1 MSTVN
6 LIEKI
11 EESVKYLKSKINQEY
26 KYGIVLGSGLGNFA
40 NTIKTHVQIPYKD
53 IPNFPISTVLGH
65 KGSLIFGEVGGK
77 NIIAMS
83 GRFHYYEGYS
93 MEEVV
98 FPIRVMKFMG
108 VENVLISNAS
118 GGMNAAF
125 EVGDLMI
132 ITDHIY
138 LQPEHPLRG
147 KNNEQLG
154 PRFPNMNDAYNPV
167 YIDKA
172 KEIAAKN
179 DINVH
184 TGVYVGV
191 QGPTFETPAEYKAF
205 AMMGGDAVGMSTT
218 PEVVVARHMNMEVFA
233 ISVIS
238 DMGYPPEK
246 ADRVSHEFVLE
257 KAAAAEPK
265 MTLIISELLKEI

>member
-1 MSTVN
+1 MSIDN
-6 LIEKI
+6 QYSKI
-11 EESVKYLKSKINQEY
+11 QESVAYLKSKISADY
-26 KYGIVLGSGLGNFA
+26 HYGVVLGSGLGNFTDVI
-40 NTIKTHVQIPYKD
+40 NIHVQIPYKE
-53 IPNFPISTVLGH
+53 IPNFLTSTVLGH
-65 KGSLIFGEVGGK
+65 KGSLIFGEVSGK
-77 NIIAMS
+77 NVVAMS

-93 MEEVV
+93 MQEVV
-98 FPIRVMKFMG
+98 FPIRVMKYLG
-108 VENVLISNAS
+108 IDNVIISNAS
-118 GGMNAAF
+118 GGMNGAF

-147 KNNEQLG
+147 KNDDRLG
-154 PRFPNMNDAYNPV
+154 PRFPNMNDVYNPD
-167 YIDKA
+167 YISKA
-172 KEIAAKN
+172 KAIAALNNIK
-179 DINVH
+179 VH

-205 AMMGGDAVGMSTT
+205 ALMGGDAVGLSTT
-218 PEVVVARHMNMEVFA
+218 PEVVVARHMGMEVFA

-246 ADRVSHEFVLE
+246 ADRVSHAFVLE

-265 MTLIISELLKEI
+265 MTLIIQELLKEI